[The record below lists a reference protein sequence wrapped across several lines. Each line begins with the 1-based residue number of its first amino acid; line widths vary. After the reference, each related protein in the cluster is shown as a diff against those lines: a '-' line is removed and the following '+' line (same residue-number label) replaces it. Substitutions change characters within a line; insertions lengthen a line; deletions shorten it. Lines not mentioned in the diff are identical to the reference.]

1 MLIVLALLGLIRRH
15 RPLDIAMSTN
25 RRVRTAPP
33 SSSAA
38 APPRHCHLPTPKERR
53 HSNAF

>member
-1 MLIVLALLGLIRRH
+1 MLIVLALLGLIRCH
-15 RPLDIAMSTN
+15 CPLNVAMSTN
-25 RRVRTAPP
+25 RGVRIALP
-33 SSSAA
+33 SSAA

>member
-1 MLIVLALLGLIRRH
+1 MLIVLTLLGLIRHR

-25 RRVRTAPP
+25 RRVRTTPP
-33 SSSAA
+33 SSAA